1 MNEKNIKV
9 IEFASQFAGRILGNF
24 FFSERSLA
32 LLIFAGHIEA
42 ALAYSIIRSIFQK

>member
-1 MNEKNIKV
+1 MSEKNIKI
-9 IEFASQFAGRILGNF
+9 IEFTGRVFGNF

-42 ALAYSIIRSIFQK
+42 ALTYSIIRSIFQK